1 MPSPLVNRF
10 AVYVHLP
17 GQGKVRSP
25 IARDSNFL
33 LAVESCI
40 SAYESTGHDSFVIE
54 DRRPARTFTLERRF
68 LLAFVFLRANN
79 RARYFEVL
87 NQLDRS
93 GDQGALESALADY
106 VPL

>member
-1 MPSPLVNRF
+1 MPSPLVNRY

-25 IARDSNFL
+25 IARDSSLL
-33 LAVESCI
+33 LAVESCV
-40 SAYESTGHDSFVIE
+40 SACRSTGHDSFVIE
-54 DRRPARTFTLERRF
+54 DRRPARAFTLERRL
-68 LLAFVFLRANN
+68 LLAFVFLRANS
-79 RARYFEVL
+79 RPRYFEIL

-93 GDQGALESALADY
+93 GDQHTLESVLADY